1 MIWTAEQ
8 YDTTNLVL
16 KEGICPSKS
25 GAISGDGL
33 GNWIILDSSE
43 LSIKDSPPDK
53 LDIAISNP
61 QIR

>member
-8 YDTTNLVL
+8 YDATNLVL

-25 GAISGDGL
+25 GATSGDGL

-43 LSIKDSPPDK
+43 LRHSATQNLELNIQNVLFGAD
-53 LDIAISNP
+53 
-61 QIR
+61 

>member
-25 GAISGDGL
+25 GATSGDGL
-33 GNWIILDSSE
+33 GNWIILDSSDG
-43 LSIKDSPPDK
+43 S
-53 LDIAISNP
+53 
-61 QIR
+61 

>member
-33 GNWIILDSSE
+33 GNWIILDSSGSLISGE
-43 LSIKDSPPDK
+43 K
-53 LDIAISNP
+53 LRLHCLIP
-61 QIR
+61 

>member
-25 GAISGDGL
+25 GATSGDGL
-33 GNWIILDSSE
+33 GNWIILDSSVHE
-43 LSIKDSPPDK
+43 LASHKEMIE
-53 LDIAISNP
+53 
-61 QIR
+61 

>member
-25 GAISGDGL
+25 GATSGDGL

-43 LSIKDSPPDK
+43 L
-53 LDIAISNP
+53 NY
-61 QIR
+61 

>member
-25 GAISGDGL
+25 GATSGDGL
-33 GNWIILDSSE
+33 GIWIILDSSGCITK
-43 LSIKDSPPDK
+43 S
-53 LDIAISNP
+53 
-61 QIR
+61 